1 MHVHNNVFKIFNDF
15 SQYKLYIYTKLT
27 LKYFRREIN
36 RGRAAGSEVPA
47 VVCIHSGEACVHI

>member
-1 MHVHNNVFKIFNDF
+1 MFVRHYYVHILFFTI
-15 SQYKLYIYTKLT
+15 QIICLKLT

-36 RGRAAGSEVPA
+36 GRRAAISEVPA